1 MSLQL
6 YQVSQGFFFFIMNDR
21 QTDEKWL
28 KNCLGETK
36 TFYYSS
42 SNNMWIETTSSSLT
56 FAQLG
61 LDVTRGFCFYAEG
74 HLMWFSSVWPFFPE
88 CIKTSFFLFF
98 YSRRWIIKATY
109 WISKVCLWK
118 TRLTRTAT
126 EVEELLKILVR
137 LWRTFFFLILFHF
150 IYAKKNSFIF
160 FFFSGAGIKE
170 KEAEVENQMPG
181 GHHTME
187 FFEMCAALITQLARW
202 RA

>member
-160 FFFSGAGIKE
+160 FSFQVLELRKKRLKLKTKCLAD
-170 KEAEVENQMPG
+170 
-181 GHHTME
+181 T
-187 FFEMCAALITQLARW
+187 TQWSFLKCVRLSLHN
-202 RA
+202 

>member
-36 TFYYSS
+36 TFYYSY
-42 SNNMWIETTSSSLT
+42 SNNMWTATTPSSLT

-118 TRLTRTAT
+118 TRLTRTA

-137 LWRTFFFLILFHF
+137 LWRTFFLILFHF

-160 FFFSGAGIKE
+160 SFQVLWLRKKRLKLKTKCLVDTIRWSFLK
-170 KEAEVENQMPG
+170 
-181 GHHTME
+181 
-187 FFEMCAALITQLARW
+187 CARLSLPN
-202 RA
+202 